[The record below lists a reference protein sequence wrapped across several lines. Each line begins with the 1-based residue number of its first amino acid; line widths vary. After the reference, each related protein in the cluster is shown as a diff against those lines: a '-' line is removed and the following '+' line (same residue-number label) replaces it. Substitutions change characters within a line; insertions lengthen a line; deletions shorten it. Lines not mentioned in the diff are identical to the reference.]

1 MKNCMKKWVIQEEKE
16 LTQIYAT
23 KNKSAITAA
32 SKLYND
38 FFLRFGTP
46 QRILQDQGREFED
59 ELFPKER
66 NIKE

>member
-1 MKNCMKKWVIQEEKE
+1 MKKWIIQEEKE
-16 LTQIYAT
+16 STQIYAT

-32 SKLYND
+32 SKLYID
-38 FFLRFGTP
+38 FFLRLGTP

-59 ELFPKER
+59 ELFLKEW